1 MKKTLTIFIGLAVAA
16 LSAADARRV
25 RLEDFS
31 HPAGGVTLGGEFPG
45 AKAELSFEG
54 ADSDRF
60 ARLSFDLSKGN
71 YVGYELNTTVPAGTS
86 GLAFRVRTP
95 GAARPRLFCRVLDAD
110 GQYHA
115 YRTVFEPRDGWTEV
129 GYDFAAGHGHWGG
142 KNDGVLRWPLKTV
155 TLGIEIDRSLS
166 PTGALEVADV
176 VARTTASRME
186 MPAAKIRCVPS
197 RFGALYGPAE
207 HAAFDCSL
215 FVAIV
220 R

>member
-71 YVGYELNTTVPAGTS
+71 
-86 GLAFRVRTP
+86 
-95 GAARPRLFCRVLDAD
+95 
-110 GQYHA
+110 
-115 YRTVFEPRDGWTEV
+115 
-129 GYDFAAGHGHWGG
+129 
-142 KNDGVLRWPLKTV
+142 
-155 TLGIEIDRSLS
+155 
-166 PTGALEVADV
+166 
-176 VARTTASRME
+176 
-186 MPAAKIRCVPS
+186 
-197 RFGALYGPAE
+197 
-207 HAAFDCSL
+207 
-215 FVAIV
+215 
-220 R
+220 